1 MGTVFL
7 EEMMRIRKTEEKDTA
22 AVLEVYEDA
31 KQYFSR
37 NGIPQWQKGTP
48 NAETLQEDMQRGY
61 SYVLEEDG
69 EVIGTA
75 CIIEENDSDYLQISD
90 GAWLNDEP
98 YIVIHRIAVRSSCKG
113 RGTASQLLSFAEKR
127 LQERG
132 WRNIRIDT
140 HEKNRSMRRFLAKNG
155 FVQCGSV
162 IVGRWR
168 EPRIAYQK
176 IM

>member
-1 MGTVFL
+1 
-7 EEMMRIRKTEEKDTA
+7 MMKIRRTEEQDMT
-22 AVLEVYEDA
+22 AVLAVYEDA
-31 KQYFSR
+31 KQYFAE

-48 NAETLQEDMQRGY
+48 NAETLQADMQRGY
-61 SYVLEEDG
+61 SYVLEDAG

-75 CIIEENDSDYLQISD
+75 CIIEENDSDYLQITD
-90 GAWLNDEP
+90 GEWLNDEP
-98 YIVIHRIAVRSSCKG
+98 YVVIHRIAVRSSRKG
-113 RGTASQLLSFAEKR
+113 KGMAEKLLAYAR
-127 LQERG
+127 ERMDARG

-176 IM
+176 SYE

>member
-1 MGTVFL
+1 MTMGMSRERERAL
-7 EEMMRIRKTEEKDTA
+7 AK
-22 AVLEVYEDA
+22 EVPTSNDPR
-31 KQYFSR
+31 SP
-37 NGIPQWQKGTP
+37 GPLV
-48 NAETLQEDMQRGY
+48 NA
-61 SYVLEEDG
+61 
-69 EVIGTA
+69 
-75 CIIEENDSDYLQISD
+75 
-90 GAWLNDEP
+90 
-98 YIVIHRIAVRSSCKG
+98 IAVRSSCKG